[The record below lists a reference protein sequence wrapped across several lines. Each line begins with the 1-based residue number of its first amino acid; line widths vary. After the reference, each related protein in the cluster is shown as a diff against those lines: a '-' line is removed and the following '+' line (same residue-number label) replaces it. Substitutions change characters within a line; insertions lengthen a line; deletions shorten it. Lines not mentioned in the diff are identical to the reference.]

1 MKKKIM
7 AALLAGVMMLQQPVS
22 GWCAQNTEST
32 QKSETTQES
41 ESSEDTAAGD
51 AEDSDDAENTGTT
64 AADDGENSQEA
75 TDPDAEDEIP
85 TLQAENDE
93 VTLDTGTSD
102 NAIEGQR
109 TILEHIYAESVDLS
123 GMTEEE
129 AQEALQTRV
138 DEITGYQI
146 VLHMD
151 DMSTGVTA
159 KELGVTGDNDDTI
172 RQAMDVGQVGN
183 VIKRYKVKKALEQEN
198 LQLDLSYQVDEDS
211 VRNALET
218 YCVPMNREVMDYELT
233 RENGAFQI
241 TNGVRG
247 VTLNEDASV
256 DKVTDYLE
264 HVWKDGPGSVDLD
277 VEIAE
282 PKGSQEELAK
292 VKDVLGQGVTDYS
305 ASSAARAT
313 NVKNGTSKLNGKVL
327 YPGDEISV
335 CDNMVPFTEENGY
348 EPAASYANGTVVE
361 SFGGGICQVSTTL
374 YQAVLQAELEVTER
388 HNHSMI
394 VKYVEPSM
402 DAAIAEG
409 AKDFRFVNNTE
420 APIYIEGYTSG
431 GKIYFTL
438 YGEEYRSADRKV
450 TYESET
456 LETIDPTTE
465 LTADPEKAFGSMEQ
479 TQSAHT
485 GYKAKLWKIVTENGE
500 QVSKEEVN
508 NSYYQMTPNKYKV
521 GVKTSN
527 AEASSAMYTA
537 IANND
542 LNQVYVVINQY
553 GG

>member
-32 QKSETTQES
+32 QKSESTQES
-41 ESSEDTAAGD
+41 GSSEDTADKSAQ
-51 AEDSDDAENTGTT
+51 DSGNTEATGT
-64 AADDGENSQEA
+64 AAAEEGENSQE
-75 TDPDAEDEIP
+75 EDSEDVP
-85 TLQAENDE
+85 TLQAETDE
-93 VTLDTGTSD
+93 VTLDTGTSN

-109 TILEHIYAESVDLS
+109 TILDHIYAESVDLS
-123 GMTEEE
+123 GMTQEE
-129 AQEALQTRV
+129 AQEVLQARV

-211 VRNALET
+211 VRKALET
-218 YCVPMNREVMDYELT
+218 YCVPLNREVVDYELT
-233 RENGAFQI
+233 RENGEFKI

-247 VTLNEDASV
+247 VSLNEDGSV
-256 DKVTDYLE
+256 DKVSDYLE

-277 VEIAE
+277 VEITE

-292 VKDVLGQGVTDYS
+292 VKDILGQGVTDYS

-327 YPGDEISV
+327 YPGEEISV

-374 YQAVLQAELEVTER
+374 YQAVLQQ
-388 HNHSMI
+388 N
-394 VKYVEPSM
+394 
-402 DAAIAEG
+402 
-409 AKDFRFVNNTE
+409 
-420 APIYIEGYTSG
+420 
-431 GKIYFTL
+431 
-438 YGEEYRSADRKV
+438 
-450 TYESET
+450 
-456 LETIDPTTE
+456 
-465 LTADPEKAFGSMEQ
+465 
-479 TQSAHT
+479 
-485 GYKAKLWKIVTENGE
+485 WK
-500 QVSKEEVN
+500 
-508 NSYYQMTPNKYKV
+508 
-521 GVKTSN
+521 
-527 AEASSAMYTA
+527 
-537 IANND
+537 
-542 LNQVYVVINQY
+542 
-553 GG
+553 

>member
-7 AALLAGVMMLQQPVS
+7 AALLAGVMLLQQPVS
-22 GWCAQNTEST
+22 GWCAQNTELT
-32 QKSETTQES
+32 QKSEARQES
-41 ESSEDTAAGD
+41 ESSEDTADGS
-51 AEDSDDAENTGTT
+51 EDDTEATGTA
-64 AADDGENSQEA
+64 AADDGENSQE
-75 TDPDAEDEIP
+75 EDSEDVP
-85 TLQAENDE
+85 TLQAETDE

-102 NAIEGQR
+102 NAPEGQR
-109 TILEHIYAESVDLS
+109 KILDHIYAESVDLS
-123 GMTEEE
+123 GMTQEE

-159 KELGVTGDNDDTI
+159 KELGVTGDNDGTI

-183 VIKRYKVKKALEQEN
+183 VIRRYKVKKALEKED
-198 LQLDLSYQVDEDS
+198 LQLDISWQVDSDS
-211 VRNALET
+211 MRTALEQ
-218 YCVPMNREVMDYELT
+218 YCVPMNREVVDYSLT
-233 RENGAFQI
+233 RENDQFQI

-247 VTLNEDASV
+247 VSLNEDASV
-256 DKVTDYLE
+256 DKLTDYLE
-264 HVWKDGPGSVDLD
+264 HVWRDGPGNLDLD
-277 VEIAE
+277 VEITE
-282 PKGSQEELAK
+282 PKGSQEELEK
-292 VKDVLGQGVTDYS
+292 VKDILGQGSTDYS

-313 NVKNGTSKLNGKVL
+313 NVKNGTSKLNGKVI

-420 APIYIEGYTSG
+420 APIYIEGYVSG
-431 GKIYFTL
+431 GKIYFNL
-438 YGEEYRSADRKV
+438 YGQEYRSADRTV

-456 LETIDPTTE
+456 LETINPTTE
-465 LTADPEKAFGSMEQ
+465 LTADSEKAFGSITQ

-485 GYKAKLWKIVTENGE
+485 GYKARLWKIVAENGQ

-521 GVKTSN
+521 GVKTSST
-527 AEASSAMYTA
+527 EASSAMYTA

-542 LNQVYVVINQY
+542 LNQVYVVLNRY

>member
-1 MKKKIM
+1 MKRKKIM
-7 AALLAGVMMLQQPVS
+7 TALLAGILLMQYPVG
-22 GWCAQNTEST
+22 GWAAQDTADSQKTEAD
-32 QKSETTQES
+32 QTQETQTADGTEEGS
-41 ESSEDTAAGD
+41 EET
-51 AEDSDDAENTGTT
+51 
-64 AADDGENSQEA
+64 
-75 TDPDAEDEIP
+75 PI
-85 TLQAENDE
+85 LQAENDE
-93 VTLDTGTSD
+93 ITLDTGSS
-102 NAIEGQR
+102 NNEIQREGK
-109 TILEHIYAESVDLS
+109 ILDHVYVENVDLS
-123 GMTEEE
+123 GMTKEE
-129 AQEALQTRV
+129 AQDAVQNRV

-151 DMSTGVTA
+151 DMSAGVTA
-159 KELGVTGDNDDTI
+159 KELGVTGNNDGAI
-172 RQAMDVGQVGN
+172 EQALSIGQVGN
-183 VIKRYKVKKALEQEN
+183 VVKRYKIKKELEQES
-198 LQLDLSYQVDEDS
+198 LQLDLSFQVNTDTL
-211 VRNALET
+211 RNALEQ
-218 YCVPMNREVMDYELT
+218 YCVPLNREVVDYSLT
-233 RENGAFQI
+233 RENGTFQI

-247 VTLNEDASV
+247 VTLKEDDSV
-256 DKVTDYLE
+256 DKVEDYLE
-264 HVWKDGPGSVDLD
+264 HVWKDGPGNVELD
-277 VEIAE
+277 VEITE
-282 PKGSQEELAK
+282 PKGSQEELSR
-292 VKDVLGQGVTDYS
+292 VKDVLGQGSTDYS

-409 AKDFRFVNNTE
+409 AKDFRFVNNTQ
-420 APIYIEGYTSG
+420 APVYIEGYVSG

-465 LTADPEKAFGSMEQ
+465 LTADTEKAFGSMEQ

-485 GYKAKLWKIVTENGE
+485 GYKARLWKVVTENGQ
-500 QVSKEEVN
+500 QVSREEVN

-527 AEASSAMYTA
+527 TEAASAMYTA

-542 LNQVYVVINQY
+542 LNQVYVVLNKY

>member
-7 AALLAGVMMLQQPVS
+7 AALLAGVMLLQQPVS
-22 GWCAQNTEST
+22 GWCAQNTELT
-32 QKSETTQES
+32 QKSEARQES
-41 ESSEDTAAGD
+41 ESSEDTADGSE
-51 AEDSDDAENTGTT
+51 EDTEATGTA
-64 AADDGENSQEA
+64 AADDGENSQE
-75 TDPDAEDEIP
+75 EDSEDVP
-85 TLQAENDE
+85 TLQAETDE

-102 NAIEGQR
+102 NAPEGQR
-109 TILEHIYAESVDLS
+109 KILDHIYAESVDLS
-123 GMTEEE
+123 GMTQEE

-159 KELGVTGDNDDTI
+159 KELGVTGDNDGTI

-183 VIKRYKVKKALEQEN
+183 VIRRYKVKKALEKED
-198 LQLDLSYQVDEDS
+198 LQLDISWQVDSDS
-211 VRNALET
+211 MRTALEQ
-218 YCVPMNREVMDYELT
+218 YCVPMNREVVDYSLT
-233 RENGAFQI
+233 RENDQFQI

-247 VTLNEDASV
+247 VSLNEDASV
-256 DKVTDYLE
+256 DKLTDYLE
-264 HVWKDGPGSVDLD
+264 HVWRDGPGNLDLD
-277 VEIAE
+277 VEITE
-282 PKGSQEELAK
+282 PKGSQEELEK
-292 VKDVLGQGVTDYS
+292 VKDILGQGSTDYS

-313 NVKNGTSKLNGKVL
+313 NVKNGTSKLNGKVI

-420 APIYIEGYTSG
+420 APIYIEGYVSG
-431 GKIYFTL
+431 GKIYFNL
-438 YGEEYRSADRKV
+438 YGQEYRSADRTV

-456 LETIDPTTE
+456 LETINPTTE
-465 LTADPEKAFGSMEQ
+465 LTADSEKAFGSITQ

-485 GYKAKLWKIVTENGE
+485 GYKARLWKIVAENGQ

-521 GVKTSN
+521 GVKTSST
-527 AEASSAMYTA
+527 EASSAMYTA

-542 LNQVYVVINQY
+542 LNQVYVVLNRY

>member
-7 AALLAGVMMLQQPVS
+7 VALLAGVMMLQQPVS
-22 GWCAQNTEST
+22 GWCAQNTDSA
-32 QKSETTQES
+32 QQSET
-41 ESSEDTAAGD
+41 
-51 AEDSDDAENTGTT
+51 
-64 AADDGENSQEA
+64 
-75 TDPDAEDEIP
+75 
-85 TLQAENDE
+85 DE
-93 VTLDTGTSD
+93 VTLDTGTSN
-102 NAIEGQR
+102 NAVTGER
-109 TILEHIYAESVDLS
+109 TILDHIYLESVDLS
-123 GMTEEE
+123 GMTKEE
-129 AQEALQTRV
+129 AQEAVQSRV

-146 VLHMD
+146 ILHMD
-151 DMSTGVTA
+151 DMSNGVTA
-159 KELGVTGDNDDTI
+159 KELGVTGDNDGTI

-183 VIKRYKVKKALEQEN
+183 VIRRYKVKKALEKED
-198 LQLDLSYQVDEDS
+198 LQLDISWQVDSDS
-211 VRNALET
+211 MRTALEQ
-218 YCVPMNREVMDYELT
+218 YCVPMNREVVDYSLT
-233 RENGAFQI
+233 RENDQFQI

-247 VTLNEDASV
+247 VSLNEDASV
-256 DKVTDYLE
+256 DKLTDYLE
-264 HVWKDGPGSVDLD
+264 HVWRDGPGNLDLD
-277 VEIAE
+277 VEITE
-282 PKGSQEELAK
+282 PKGSQEELEK
-292 VKDVLGQGVTDYS
+292 VKDILGQGSTDYS

-313 NVKNGTSKLNGKVL
+313 NVKNGTSKLNGKVI

-420 APIYIEGYTSG
+420 APIYIEGYVSG
-431 GKIYFTL
+431 GKIYFNL
-438 YGEEYRSADRKV
+438 YGQEYRSADRTV

-456 LETIDPTTE
+456 LETINPTTE
-465 LTADPEKAFGSMEQ
+465 LTADSEKAFGSITQ

-485 GYKAKLWKIVTENGE
+485 GYKARLWKIVTENGQ

-521 GVKTSN
+521 GVKTSST
-527 AEASSAMYTA
+527 EASSAMYTA

-542 LNQVYVVINQY
+542 LNQVYVVLNRY

>member
-7 AALLAGVMMLQQPVS
+7 AALLAGVMLLQQPVS
-22 GWCAQNTEST
+22 GWCAQNTELT
-32 QKSETTQES
+32 QKSEARQES
-41 ESSEDTAAGD
+41 ESSEDTADGS
-51 AEDSDDAENTGTT
+51 EDDTEATGTA
-64 AADDGENSQEA
+64 AADDGENSQE
-75 TDPDAEDEIP
+75 EDSEDVP
-85 TLQAENDE
+85 TLQAETDE

-102 NAIEGQR
+102 NAPEGQR
-109 TILEHIYAESVDLS
+109 KILDHIYAESVDLS
-123 GMTEEE
+123 GMTQEE

-151 DMSTGVTA
+151 DMSIGVTA
-159 KELGVTGDNDDTI
+159 KELGVTGDNEGTI

-183 VIKRYKVKKALEQEN
+183 VIKRYKVKKALEQQN
-198 LQLDLSYQVDEDS
+198 VQLDLSYQVDEES
-211 VRNALET
+211 VRKALET
-218 YCVPMNREVMDYELT
+218 YCVALNREVVNYELT
-233 RENGAFQI
+233 RENGEFKI
-241 TNGVRG
+241 TNGARG
-247 VTLNEDASV
+247 VTLNEDGSV

-277 VEIAE
+277 VEITE
-282 PKGSQEELAK
+282 PKGSREELAK

-327 YPGDEISV
+327 YPGEEISV

-420 APIYIEGYTSG
+420 APIYIEGYTYG

-438 YGEEYRSADRKV
+438 YGEEYRPADRKV

-479 TQSAHT
+479 IQSAHT

-527 AEASSAMYTA
+527 GEASSAMYTA

-542 LNQVYVVINQY
+542 LNQVYVVLNQY

>member
-7 AALLAGVMMLQQPVS
+7 AALLAGVMLLQQPVS
-22 GWCAQNTEST
+22 GWCAQNTELT
-32 QKSETTQES
+32 QKSEARQES
-41 ESSEDTAAGD
+41 ESSEDTADGSE
-51 AEDSDDAENTGTT
+51 EDTEATGTA
-64 AADDGENSQEA
+64 AADDGENSQE
-75 TDPDAEDEIP
+75 EDSEDVP
-85 TLQAENDE
+85 TLQAETDE

-102 NAIEGQR
+102 NAPEGQR
-109 TILEHIYAESVDLS
+109 KILDHIYAESVDLS
-123 GMTEEE
+123 GMTQEE

-159 KELGVTGDNDDTI
+159 KELGVTGDNDGTI

-198 LQLDLSYQVDEDS
+198 LQLDLSYQVDEES
-211 VRNALET
+211 VRKALET
-218 YCVPMNREVMDYELT
+218 YCVALNREVVNYELT
-233 RENGAFQI
+233 RENGEFKI
-241 TNGVRG
+241 TNGARG
-247 VTLNEDASV
+247 VTLNEDGSV
-256 DKVTDYLE
+256 DKVMDYLK

-277 VEIAE
+277 VEITE

-327 YPGDEISV
+327 YPGEEISV

-420 APIYIEGYTSG
+420 APIYIEGYTYG
-431 GKIYFTL
+431 GKIYFNL
-438 YGEEYRSADRKV
+438 YGEEYRPADRKV

-479 TQSAHT
+479 IQSAHT

-542 LNQVYVVINQY
+542 LNQVYVVLNQY